1 MQILEVYQLFQ
12 DQYLAQMAQQRAMV
26 WQSRND
32 TFAATP
38 ALVGSN
44 K

>member
-1 MQILEVYQLFQ
+1 MQIMEVYQLFQ
-12 DQYLAQMAQQRAMV
+12 DQYLARMAQERVMI

-32 TFAATP
+32 TFAAAP